1 MVNWFAWKRGY
12 LGKSILQKWLL
23 QLSDTVAH
31 KDKTLPRIQNTSQ
44 NPKHVPES
52 KNTSQNPKTH
62 PRIQN
67 TSQNPKTHPR
77 IQKDFPESKT
87 GPRIQ
92 NTSQIWILESF
103 FEFWDVFWIPG
114 SVFGFLEVFWIL
126 GRVLSL
132 RTTVIR
138 KRNIKQNAEYA
149 KYLAR
154 FLYISIYPKNVP
166 TKKVDEEVSL
176 LKSWKYFEWLI
187 KRLLNSAFV

>member
-1 MVNWFAWKRGY
+1 MPGNEATWAKVYYKNGFHSYPIR
-12 LGKSILQKWLL
+12 WLIRTKHFPE
-23 QLSDTVAH
+23 S
-31 KDKTLPRIQNTSQ
+31 KTRPRIQNTSQ
-44 NPKHVPES
+44 NPKHFPES
-52 KNTSQNPKTH
+52 KNTSQNPHTH

-92 NTSQIWILESF
+92 NTSQIWILESV

-114 SVFGFLEVFWIL
+114 SVFGFWEVFWIL

-138 KRNIKQNAEYA
+138 RRNIKQNAEYA
-149 KYLAR
+149 KCLAR

-166 TKKVDEEVSL
+166 RKKSTR
-176 LKSWKYFEWLI
+176 K
-187 KRLLNSAFV
+187 

>member
-12 LGKSILQKWLL
+12 LGKSILQKWLS

-31 KDKTLPRIQNTSQ
+31 KDKTR
-44 NPKHVPES
+44 
-52 KNTSQNPKTH
+52 

-67 TSQNPKTHPR
+67 TSQNPKTHLRIQNTSQNPKTHLR

-92 NTSQIWILESF
+92 NTSQIWILETV

-114 SVFGFLEVFWIL
+114 SVFGFWEVFWIL

-138 KRNIKQNAEYA
+138 RRNIKQNAEYA

-166 TKKVDEEVSL
+166 RKKSTR
-176 LKSWKYFEWLI
+176 K
-187 KRLLNSAFV
+187 